1 MLQSP
6 LLGRPQDLLPLTLR
20 LFPQLQSAAEPR
32 PRRNA
37 MTKSLKTMFILKHLE
52 KCKGNYVLKF
62 VAESNLDIEIKN
74 KGS

>member
-1 MLQSP
+1 MLQIP
-6 LLGRPQDLLPLTLR
+6 LLARQFDLLLLTLR

-52 KCKGNYVLKF
+52 KFKGNCVEKF
-62 VAESNLDIEIKN
+62 VSESNRDIEIKD